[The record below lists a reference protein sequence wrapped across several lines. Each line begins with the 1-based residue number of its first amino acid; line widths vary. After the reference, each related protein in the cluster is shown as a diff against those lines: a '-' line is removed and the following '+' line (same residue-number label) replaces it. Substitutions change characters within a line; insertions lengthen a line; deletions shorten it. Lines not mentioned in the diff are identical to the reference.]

1 MECVCF
7 RGTGLI
13 AMCRS
18 NWDKDINPLG
28 TSCLLSHQPVGKHLL
43 RARKVNHL
51 SLLVSTGDGL
61 LLLLFYNKKKKKQ
74 KGKRREGLYEGQS
87 WESLSSIRMDDLIS
101 LCLQFKCV
109 RVFCLMVFPLA
120 WNRLSLLCQ
129 KKYRN
134 HVQSNM
140 LLLVKN

>member
-43 RARKVNHL
+43 RARTVNHL

-61 LLLLFYNKKKKKQ
+61 LLLLFYNKKKKSRKERGE
-74 KGKRREGLYEGQS
+74 KDSMKDKAG
-87 WESLSSIRMDDLIS
+87 
-101 LCLQFKCV
+101 
-109 RVFCLMVFPLA
+109 
-120 WNRLSLLCQ
+120 
-129 KKYRN
+129 N
-134 HVQSNM
+134 H
-140 LLLVKN
+140 

>member
-7 RGTGLI
+7 KGTGLI

-28 TSCLLSHQPVGKHLL
+28 TSCLQSHQPVGKHLL

-61 LLLLFYNKKKKKQ
+61 LLLLFYNNNNKKKAERKEE
-74 KGKRREGLYEGQS
+74 RRTL
-87 WESLSSIRMDDLIS
+87 
-101 LCLQFKCV
+101 
-109 RVFCLMVFPLA
+109 
-120 WNRLSLLCQ
+120 
-129 KKYRN
+129 
-134 HVQSNM
+134 
-140 LLLVKN
+140 